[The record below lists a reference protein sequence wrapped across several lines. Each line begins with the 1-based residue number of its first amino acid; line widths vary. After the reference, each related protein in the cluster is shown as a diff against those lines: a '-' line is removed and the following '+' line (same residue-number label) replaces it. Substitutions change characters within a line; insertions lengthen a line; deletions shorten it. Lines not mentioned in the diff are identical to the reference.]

1 MVKKRI
7 THTAAFKAKVAL
19 AAHRQDKTLSQL
31 AAQFKVHP
39 NAISRWKI
47 HLLANIESV
56 FQDGRSK
63 SKPDTSLLDELYHKI
78 GRLEMEND
86 WLKKKSAEFD

>member
-7 THTAAFKAKVAL
+7 THSAAFKAKVAL
-19 AAHRQDKTLSQL
+19 AAYRQDKTLSQL

-47 HLLANIESV
+47 QLLENIETV
-56 FQDGRSK
+56 FKDGRSK
-63 SKPDTSLLDELYHKI
+63 SQHDDTLVAELYQKI
-78 GRLEMEND
+78 GKLEVELD
-86 WLKKKSAEFD
+86 WLKKKSNEFD